1 MTEKLPW
8 NRQDIFFDEVA
19 EYPLYDHFPL
29 LITTDPEQEIETS
42 NDTQDTAFTVNA
54 CFLSHF

>member
-19 EYPLYDHFPL
+19 ECPLYDHFPL

-42 NDTQDTAFTVNA
+42 NDTQDTGVY
-54 CFLSHF
+54 C